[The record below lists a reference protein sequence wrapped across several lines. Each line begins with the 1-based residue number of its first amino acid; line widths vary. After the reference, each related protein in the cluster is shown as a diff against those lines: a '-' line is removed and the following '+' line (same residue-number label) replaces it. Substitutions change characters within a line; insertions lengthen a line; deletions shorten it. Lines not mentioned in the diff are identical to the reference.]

1 MTILQREHSPDGIL
15 IHLEDWSCEYKAAK
29 NATIALYP
37 VAQNN
42 ICNNGRTYPKKGK
55 LFRVSFDFE
64 SAAEAQ
70 SAFFSIISGKK
81 NILDYLNKYSS
92 ETIRKEDFLKAL
104 KKEIRACEKTKVFS
118 CVLFLINTTVII
130 FHKKAYNPPSPMR
143 MPL

>member
-81 NILDYLNKYSS
+81 NILDYGVMRMDRS
-92 ETIRKEDFLKAL
+92 T
-104 KKEIRACEKTKVFS
+104 KEILSTRKTYLRS
-118 CVLFLINTTVII
+118 LFMRIIPKRNWQHLILNSQRLLK
-130 FHKKAYNPPSPMR
+130 F
-143 MPL
+143 

>member
-15 IHLEDWSCEYKAAK
+15 IHL
-29 NATIALYP
+29 
-37 VAQNN
+37 
-42 ICNNGRTYPKKGK
+42 
-55 LFRVSFDFE
+55 E

-104 KKEIRACEKTKVFS
+104 KKEIKPGA
-118 CVLFLINTTVII
+118 
-130 FHKKAYNPPSPMR
+130 
-143 MPL
+143 

>member
-42 ICNNGRTYPKKGK
+42 ICNNGRTDPKKGK

-104 KKEIRACEKTKVFS
+104 KKEIKPGA
-118 CVLFLINTTVII
+118 
-130 FHKKAYNPPSPMR
+130 
-143 MPL
+143 

>member
-15 IHLEDWSCEYKAAK
+15 IHLEDWSCEY
-29 NATIALYP
+29 IALYP

-104 KKEIRACEKTKVFS
+104 KKEIKPGA
-118 CVLFLINTTVII
+118 
-130 FHKKAYNPPSPMR
+130 
-143 MPL
+143 

>member
-15 IHLEDWSCEYKAAK
+15 IPLEDWSCEYKAAK

-104 KKEIRACEKTKVFS
+104 KKEIKPGASAPGFCFWKNFLFYLYQNKLSKKGVTKYTF
-118 CVLFLINTTVII
+118 
-130 FHKKAYNPPSPMR
+130 
-143 MPL
+143 

>member
-64 SAAEAQ
+64 SAAEVH
-70 SAFFSIISGKK
+70 FSVLYPGRKIFWTISISIHRKQYAKK
-81 NILDYLNKYSS
+81 IS
-92 ETIRKEDFLKAL
+92 
-104 KKEIRACEKTKVFS
+104 
-118 CVLFLINTTVII
+118 
-130 FHKKAYNPPSPMR
+130 
-143 MPL
+143 

>member
-64 SAAEAQ
+64 SAA
-70 SAFFSIISGKK
+70 S
-81 NILDYLNKYSS
+81 
-92 ETIRKEDFLKAL
+92 RVAL
-104 KKEIRACEKTKVFS
+104 SRLPHCRPK
-118 CVLFLINTTVII
+118 
-130 FHKKAYNPPSPMR
+130 
-143 MPL
+143 PLR

>member
-1 MTILQREHSPDGIL
+1 MLLLFVCPPHTCSDFLLFL
-15 IHLEDWSCEYKAAK
+15 IRLFSCPF
-29 NATIALYP
+29 TM
-37 VAQNN
+37 
-42 ICNNGRTYPKKGK
+42 GK

-104 KKEIRACEKTKVFS
+104 KKEIKPGA
-118 CVLFLINTTVII
+118 
-130 FHKKAYNPPSPMR
+130 
-143 MPL
+143 

>member
-37 VAQNN
+37 VAQN
-42 ICNNGRTYPKKGK
+42 
-55 LFRVSFDFE
+55 SFDFE

-104 KKEIRACEKTKVFS
+104 KKEIKPGA
-118 CVLFLINTTVII
+118 
-130 FHKKAYNPPSPMR
+130 
-143 MPL
+143 

>member
-42 ICNNGRTYPKKGK
+42 I
-55 LFRVSFDFE
+55 
-64 SAAEAQ
+64 
-70 SAFFSIISGKK
+70 FSIISGKK

-104 KKEIRACEKTKVFS
+104 KKEIKPGA
-118 CVLFLINTTVII
+118 
-130 FHKKAYNPPSPMR
+130 
-143 MPL
+143 

>member
-1 MTILQREHSPDGIL
+1 MTILQR
-15 IHLEDWSCEYKAAK
+15 EYKAAK

-104 KKEIRACEKTKVFS
+104 KKEIKPGA
-118 CVLFLINTTVII
+118 
-130 FHKKAYNPPSPMR
+130 
-143 MPL
+143 